1 MNQKKNTAVRTAPLF
16 SPGNQKWIDF
26 FTVIF
31 CVLAVYGVIWAFT
44 GMWPWR
50 PAVYNS
56 YVLQADAWLHGRL
69 DLGQNYSYLEI
80 ASYQGKYYIS
90 FPPFPSYVMLPLVAL
105 FGLNTP
111 DGLVALACTLLG
123 AVYTLRLCWHYGK
136 QGSSALF
143 WTLLVTIGSNLLMTN
158 TNAWVWFI
166 AQNMSFALCMMAV
179 YYAAVGKGGRALAF
193 WACAV
198 GCRPMQAIY
207 IPVLLYLLYTELK
220 KKNPQQTILQLFQKQ
235 WKWAIAP
242 VIIAAT
248 YMILNYLRF
257 GSIVEFGHN
266 YLPEFLE
273 APEGQFSLS
282 YIGENF
288 KTLFRLPTAGQDGKL
303 VFDQFNGMCIF
314 LVSPVF
320 ISYVAYLIRSFVR
333 KEQKQN
339 RFLYIGILILV
350 VIHIIALLMHKT
362 MGGSHFG
369 HRYINDTLPFIFLG
383 LLLSLPE
390 KDRFEKLNFPLLFLG
405 LSLNL
410 AGVVC
415 YYNHWL

>member
-1 MNQKKNTAVRTAPLF
+1 MNQKGNIAARTASLF
-16 SPGNQKWIDF
+16 STENRKWMDF
-26 FTVIF
+26 FAVIA
-31 CVLAVYGVIWAFT
+31 CVLAVYIVIWAFT

-69 DLGQNYSYLEI
+69 DLGQDYSYLEI

-105 FGLNTP
+105 FGLKTP
-111 DGLVALACTLLG
+111 DGLVALACTVLG
-123 AVYTLRLCWHYGK
+123 AVYALRLCHYYGK
-136 QGSSALF
+136 QGGSALF
-143 WTLLVTIGSNLLMTN
+143 WTLLVTVGSNLLMTN

-179 YYAAVGKGGRALAF
+179 YYAAAGKGGRALAF

-198 GCRPMQAIY
+198 GCRPMQALY
-207 IPVLLYLLYTELK
+207 IPVLLYLLYLDLK
-220 KKNPQQTILQLFQKQ
+220 KKNPQDTILQMIQKQ
-235 WKWAIAP
+235 WKWAVAP
-242 VIIAAT
+242 VVIAVS

-257 GSIVEFGHN
+257 GSIIEFGHN

-273 APEGQFSLS
+273 AKEGQFSLS

-303 VFDQFNGMCIF
+303 VFDQFNGMNIF

-320 ISYVAYLIRSFVR
+320 VSYAVYFVWSLFQKEKDR
-333 KEQKQN
+333 K
-339 RFLYIGILILV
+339 LCIGILVLAV
-350 VIHIIALLMHKT
+350 VHTVALLMHKT

-383 LLLSLPE
+383 LLASLP
-390 KDRFEKLNFPLLFLG
+390 KRDLCEKLNYPLLFLG

-410 AGVVC
+410 VGVVC